1 MPSTLSPQRGF
12 SEALL
17 EARSLKVPE
26 THSYWVSGGHGTSS
40 APLSLSPYWVFSPS
54 RLRPPTKAQDSGNGE
69 SRERPSKS
77 CYSPHPRPLLK
88 LELEAATMIS
98 AVTQKSFIYSITHKW
113 GKRTFGKQRCGI
125 QGSVASCW
133 LSQTWHR
140 WCFGAREFFVA
151 GAVQLYRWLLSARCH
166 KNPLSPAGCGNQNC
180 LQTLPKVPWGTKF
193 SPVEKHRPSGSETL

>member
-40 APLSLSPYWVFSPS
+40 APLSLPPHWVFSPS

-88 LELEAATMIS
+88 LELEAATMIT

-113 GKRTFGKQRCGI
+113 GQADLRETAVWHPRQRGLVLAFPDVAPLVFRGQRIFCRGG
-125 QGSVASCW
+125 GS
-133 LSQTWHR
+133 
-140 WCFGAREFFVA
+140 
-151 GAVQLYRWLLSARCH
+151 AVSLA
-166 KNPLSPAGCGNQNC
+166 
-180 LQTLPKVPWGTKF
+180 
-193 SPVEKHRPSGSETL
+193 PVR